1 VLPSS
6 DKDSGG
12 PLSEQS
18 NLSIMSAVD
27 TTTTQL
33 QGILTGGTDGD
44 SLKSRSM
51 GDIASVSQKSLTWED
66 KRGKLRAQEKVEEG
80 DEKREV
86 EEKKEGGEKK
96 EVEEKKEGGE
106 KKEVEEKKEGGE
118 KEREER
124 KGEGGGVDATGT
136 IERGDV
142 PGNQDQDISIT
153 QSEGQSS
160 VKYSVLSAAHIKWN

>member
-1 VLPSS
+1 MGSCVLPSS

-33 QGILTGGTDGD
+33 QGILVGGADGD

-66 KRGKLRAQEKVEEG
+66 ERGKQRPQNKVEKGEG
-80 DEKREV
+80 
-86 EEKKEGGEKK
+86 EEKKEG
-96 EVEEKKEGGE
+96 EEKEGEEKEG
-106 KKEVEEKKEGGE
+106 EEKIEG
-118 KEREER
+118 EER
-124 KGEGGGVDATGT
+124 KGDGGGDDATGT
-136 IERGDV
+136 IEEDV
-142 PGNQDQDISIT
+142 PGNQDHDISIA
-153 QSEGQSS
+153 QSEG
-160 VKYSVLSAAHIKWN
+160 

>member
-1 VLPSS
+1 MGSCVLPSS

-33 QGILTGGTDGD
+33 QGILVSGADGD

-66 KRGKLRAQEKVEEG
+66 ERGKQRPQNKVEEG
-80 DEKREV
+80 EG
-86 EEKKEGGEKK
+86 EEKKEGEKK
-96 EVEEKKEGGE
+96 EGEKEEKEKEGEEKKEG
-106 KKEVEEKKEGGE
+106 
-118 KEREER
+118 EER
-124 KGEGGGVDATGT
+124 RGEGGGDNATST
-136 IERGDV
+136 IEGDV
-142 PGNQDQDISIT
+142 PANQDHDISIT
-153 QSEGQSS
+153 QSEG
-160 VKYSVLSAAHIKWN
+160 

>member
-1 VLPSS
+1 MGSCVLPSS

-33 QGILTGGTDGD
+33 QGILVSGADGD

-66 KRGKLRAQEKVEEG
+66 ERGKQKPQNKVEKGEG
-80 DEKREV
+80 
-86 EEKKEGGEKK
+86 EEKKEGEKK
-96 EVEEKKEGGE
+96 EEKEKEGEEKKEG
-106 KKEVEEKKEGGE
+106 
-118 KEREER
+118 EER
-124 KGEGGGVDATGT
+124 RGEGGGDNATST
-136 IERGDV
+136 IKGDV
-142 PGNQDQDISIT
+142 PANQDHDISIT
-153 QSEGQSS
+153 QSEG
-160 VKYSVLSAAHIKWN
+160 

>member
-1 VLPSS
+1 
-6 DKDSGG
+6 
-12 PLSEQS
+12 
-18 NLSIMSAVD
+18 
-27 TTTTQL
+27 
-33 QGILTGGTDGD
+33 
-44 SLKSRSM
+44 M

-66 KRGKLRAQEKVEEG
+66 KRGKQRAQEKVAEG
-80 DEKREV
+80 DEKR
-86 EEKKEGGEKK
+86 
-96 EVEEKKEGGE
+96 
-106 KKEVEEKKEGGE
+106 EVEEKKEGGE

-160 VKYSVLSAAHIKWN
+160 VKYSVLSAARIKWN

>member
-1 VLPSS
+1 MLPSS

-27 TTTTQL
+27 TTQL

-66 KRGKLRAQEKVEEG
+66 KRGKQRAQETVEEG
-80 DEKREV
+80 DEKR
-86 EEKKEGGEKK
+86 
-96 EVEEKKEGGE
+96 
-106 KKEVEEKKEGGE
+106 EVEEKKEGGE

>member
-1 VLPSS
+1 MGSCVLPSS

-33 QGILTGGTDGD
+33 QGILVSGADGD

-66 KRGKLRAQEKVEEG
+66 ERGKQKPQNKVEEG
-80 DEKREV
+80 EG
-86 EEKKEGGEKK
+86 EEKKEGEKK
-96 EVEEKKEGGE
+96 EGKEKEGEEKKEG
-106 KKEVEEKKEGGE
+106 
-118 KEREER
+118 EER
-124 KGEGGGVDATGT
+124 RGEGGGDNATST
-136 IERGDV
+136 IEGDV
-142 PGNQDQDISIT
+142 PANQDHDISIT
-153 QSEGQSS
+153 QSEG
-160 VKYSVLSAAHIKWN
+160 

>member
-1 VLPSS
+1 MGLCVLPSS

-33 QGILTGGTDGD
+33 QGILAGGADGD

-66 KRGKLRAQEKVEEG
+66 KRGKQRAQEKMEEG
-80 DEKREV
+80 EEKREG
-86 EEKKEGGEKK
+86 EEKKEGGEK
-96 EVEEKKEGGE
+96 ER
-106 KKEVEEKKEGGE
+106 GE

-160 VKYSVLSAAHIKWN
+160 VKYSVLKCNTY

>member
-1 VLPSS
+1 MLPSS

-66 KRGKLRAQEKVEEG
+66 KRGKQRAQEKVEEG

-86 EEKKEGGEKK
+86 EE
-96 EVEEKKEGGE
+96 
-106 KKEVEEKKEGGE
+106 E

-160 VKYSVLSAAHIKWN
+160 VKYSVLSAARIKWN

>member
-1 VLPSS
+1 MLPSS

-66 KRGKLRAQEKVEEG
+66 KRGKQRAQEKVAEG
-80 DEKREV
+80 DEKR
-86 EEKKEGGEKK
+86 
-96 EVEEKKEGGE
+96 
-106 KKEVEEKKEGGE
+106 EVEEKKEGGE

-160 VKYSVLSAAHIKWN
+160 VKYSVLSAARIKWN

>member
-1 VLPSS
+1 MLPSS

-66 KRGKLRAQEKVEEG
+66 KRGKQRAQEKVEEG
-80 DEKREV
+80 DEKR
-86 EEKKEGGEKK
+86 
-96 EVEEKKEGGE
+96 
-106 KKEVEEKKEGGE
+106 EVEEKKEGGE

>member
-1 VLPSS
+1 MLPSS

-27 TTTTQL
+27 ATTTQL
-33 QGILTGGTDGD
+33 QGILTGGTAGD

-66 KRGKLRAQEKVEEG
+66 KRGKQSAQEKVEEG
-80 DEKREV
+80 DEKR
-86 EEKKEGGEKK
+86 
-96 EVEEKKEGGE
+96 
-106 KKEVEEKKEGGE
+106 EVEEKKEGGE

-136 IERGDV
+136 IEREDV

-160 VKYSVLSAAHIKWN
+160 VKYSVLSAARIKWN